1 MICDMA
7 NDIIKKHNFEL
18 AKNRIKFL
26 ALQVPPSISLKK
38 FDTEGWFWG
47 FTDHNVTGSEINDNL
62 VKPLQDKLIKQ
73 NEHIKKLFDTADEV
87 YKALDYLDKEYVS
100 GIVGTAEA
108 AALASDQ
115 ALVASKKA
123 EQASNQALDASSQA
137 LDATK
142 KATIAQND
150 IKNTIAALQQTVTIL
165 KTFKEKV
172 SQELEALSSIGERF
186 TPIENK
192 ISDIEQTGKTF
203 KTSISLIDSLQKY
216 RTLLESYQHLG
227 DIDAIW
233 SDVEGHKKELASFHL
248 QVDNF
253 VEKTNQSTAR
263 INADIE
269 ALQKFRTL
277 LESYQ
282 HLGDIDA
289 IWSDVEGHKK
299 ELASFHLQVDNFVE
313 KTNQSTA
320 RINADIEALQKFRTL
335 LESYQHLGD
344 IDAIWSDVETLK
356 KEYFN
361 LHQNLS
367 SFIEATNSE
376 QEKIKETI
384 HQMEIENNL
393 VRQQYDKRM
402 KIAYWIGGCAVGLTI
417 VNYVL
422 QFIGI
427 L

>member
-1 MICDMA
+1 M
-7 NDIIKKHNFEL
+7 
-18 AKNRIKFL
+18 
-26 ALQVPPSISLKK
+26 
-38 FDTEGWFWG
+38 
-47 FTDHNVTGSEINDNL
+47 
-62 VKPLQDKLIKQ
+62 
-73 NEHIKKLFDTADEV
+73 
-87 YKALDYLDKEYVS
+87 
-100 GIVGTAEA
+100 
-108 AALASDQ
+108 
-115 ALVASKKA
+115 
-123 EQASNQALDASSQA
+123 
-137 LDATK
+137 
-142 KATIAQND
+142 
-150 IKNTIAALQQTVTIL
+150 
-165 KTFKEKV
+165 
-172 SQELEALSSIGERF
+172 
-186 TPIENK
+186 
-192 ISDIEQTGKTF
+192 
-203 KTSISLIDSLQKY
+203 
-216 RTLLESYQHLG
+216 
-227 DIDAIW
+227 
-233 SDVEGHKKELASFHL
+233 
-248 QVDNF
+248 
-253 VEKTNQSTAR
+253 
-263 INADIE
+263 
-269 ALQKFRTL
+269 
-277 LESYQ
+277 
-282 HLGDIDA
+282 
-289 IWSDVEGHKK
+289 
-299 ELASFHLQVDNFVE
+299 E

>member
-1 MICDMA
+1 MA

-26 ALQVPPSISLKK
+26 ASQVPPSVSLDS
-38 FDTEGWFWG
+38 FQTEGSFWG
-47 FTDHNVTGSEINDNL
+47 SWTSHNVTGSEVNDKL
-62 VKPLQDKLIKQ
+62 VKPLQEKLRKQ

-87 YKALDYLDKEYVS
+87 YKALDSLDKEYVS

-313 KTNQSTA
+313 KINQSTA
-320 RINADIEALQKFRTL
+320 RINADIEALQKYRTL

-356 KEYFN
+356 KEYFD

>member
-263 INADIE
+263 
-269 ALQKFRTL
+269 
-277 LESYQ
+277 
-282 HLGDIDA
+282 
-289 IWSDVEGHKK
+289 V
-299 ELASFHLQVDNFVE
+299 
-313 KTNQSTA
+313 
-320 RINADIEALQKFRTL
+320 NADIEALQKFRTL